1 MKNITIAGRIT
12 RDAVTRTTQQGDKVT
27 GFSVAV
33 DDGFGQNKRT
43 LFFDCSL
50 WGKRGDSLAQYL
62 VKGASVTVAGD
73 LSTRE
78 HEGKTYLTLRASEVT
93 LQGDAGGQRDG
104 GDRRRNDDRDQRRD
118 DRGSGG
124 GLAYGARTG
133 GAPDMDDEIPFSFE
147 VRA

>member
-43 LFFDCSL
+43 LFFDCNL

-78 HEGKTYLTLRASEVT
+78 HDGKTYLTIRVSEIT
-93 LQGDAGGQRDG
+93 LQGGKSDGQQRGGGYGAGGSPSSQPSGRPDF
-104 GDRRRNDDRDQRRD
+104 DD
-118 DRGSGG
+118 S
-124 GLAYGARTG
+124 
-133 GAPDMDDEIPFSFE
+133 IPFLME
-147 VRA
+147 WRV